1 MAWQKPTQPAKDWRG
16 GVVGSAMAGG
26 GTWPGGQ
33 CQEEGGFWAWG
44 EGQTA
49 AVLLTAHF
57 PAFGK
62 RTGQGEARG
71 HRSDLGSVLTL
82 LFTRESVSPFST

>member
-1 MAWQKPTQPAKDWRG
+1 
-16 GVVGSAMAGG
+16 MAGG
-26 GTWPGGQ
+26 GTRPGGQ

-49 AVLLTAHF
+49 TVLLTAHV

-62 RTGQGEARG
+62 RTGQDEAWG
-71 HRSDLGSVLTL
+71 HRSDLVQ
-82 LFTRESVSPFST
+82 R